1 MDRGFPFSIC
11 LCLKIYIASYKI
23 LYRKESIM
31 DNWYE
36 ETIAEIK
43 ELMEQKK
50 YDQAAGIVEKEL
62 SMPYIPCDVEK
73 QLRALQKDI
82 RFGVAENTIIHESS
96 LDQLLD
102 DLHGDAARQLA
113 AVNALGS
120 RNLRDLTLEIQDY
133 FNSSPFPEAAAL
145 LINAIAK
152 QQIEDEFTFVKDGVE
167 YSFFGDCLIP
177 VDECDGY
184 REARKYLNQWFG
196 MKYPSVYEL
205 ALKVLVHEV
214 YMYLPLSYE
223 EIEGRELA
231 YECGLQTVEMLG
243 DEQLK
248 EHLTA
253 CSGVMR
259 E

>member
-1 MDRGFPFSIC
+1 M
-11 LCLKIYIASYKI
+11 
-23 LYRKESIM
+23 
-31 DNWYE
+31 
-36 ETIAEIK
+36 
-43 ELMEQKK
+43 
-50 YDQAAGIVEKEL
+50 
-62 SMPYIPCDVEK
+62 
-73 QLRALQKDI
+73 
-82 RFGVAENTIIHESS
+82 
-96 LDQLLD
+96 
-102 DLHGDAARQLA
+102 
-113 AVNALGS
+113 
-120 RNLRDLTLEIQDY
+120 
-133 FNSSPFPEAAAL
+133 
-145 LINAIAK
+145 
-152 QQIEDEFTFVKDGVE
+152 
-167 YSFFGDCLIP
+167 
-177 VDECDGY
+177 DECDGY